1 MSIQITKGMVVM
13 NILDTARVRVNRAI
27 TGRDVRKM
35 MMEVITVTIQILTMA
50 TRSIRTIIT
59 AVIMMTTLIKATK
72 KIILILYLS

>member
-59 AVIMMTTLIKATK
+59 AVIMMMTLIKATK